1 MNSIAT
7 NTTNTNTATATTSNG
22 GDNAPTPEKAGKAD
36 RAGSIVLPT
45 GAVMSET
52 DFNLEI
58 DRMFDFKRTF
68 QDAFSKGKSILT
80 DEINVIES
88 AFSSFHEAS
97 DDEDDDDDEADE
109 TPQEPTAK
117 RFRVRKSS
125 ASKSPDTVVPSSP
138 DNVPHPAP
146 APPKA
151 AAAATV
157 VPERPS
163 PALTGVPF
171 ETVSICATMCDQ
183 IYYATSLADFDL
195 THPDDPTITAEPV
208 LFDNHGALQDVVP
221 PFAVAIK
228 DGTMILAWRGSAS
241 IMDWVSDAGYAPAT
255 SSRWNKASSS
265 NVRAHSAYASFVE
278 SDLSVHETG
287 LMDMIR
293 ERNIDTLL
301 LTGHSLA
308 GGMAHVAHLAL
319 EGQLQTKG
327 SLWHPLQ
334 TRLTVRSV
342 AFAAPMTALI
352 NASADSPVDDKTR
365 TFLAKIAA
373 HSCNLV
379 YGPDIVPHGAGDIT
393 YSIDVANALVPEA
406 LKVVPY
412 NWVMRLFGV
421 QRKVNDALGNFLN
434 KDGVR
439 ALAKVMVQY
448 QHVGTVVYYPVPTP
462 GSTDKS
468 TPASSSPVA
477 MRDCQFLPDSVP
489 EFRGNELVRVPAVA
503 KAAAGNATVAVSEQ
517 LKVAHSFLME
527 SFAYN
532 KVDA

>member
-7 NTTNTNTATATTSNG
+7 NTANNSADTSHVATA
-22 GDNAPTPEKAGKAD
+22 PMPEKTDKAGKAD

-45 GAVMSET
+45 GAVMSES

-68 QDAFSKGKSILT
+68 QDAFSMGKSILT

-97 DDEDDDDDEADE
+97 DIEDDDEADQA
-109 TPQEPTAK
+109 PQEPAPK

-125 ASKSPDTVVPSSP
+125 ASKSPDTVVPSTTP
-138 DNVPHPAP
+138 DVPQPAP

-151 AAAATV
+151 AAPATV

-163 PALTGVPF
+163 PELTGVPF

-195 THPDDPTITAEPV
+195 THPVDPAITAEPV

-228 DGTMILAWRGSAS
+228 DSTMILAWRGSAS

-293 ERNIDTLL
+293 ARNIDTLL

-365 TFLAKIAA
+365 AFLAKIAA
-373 HSCNLV
+373 HSCNLM

-448 QHVGTVVYYPVPTP
+448 
-462 GSTDKS
+462 
-468 TPASSSPVA
+468 
-477 MRDCQFLPDSVP
+477 
-489 EFRGNELVRVPAVA
+489 
-503 KAAAGNATVAVSEQ
+503 
-517 LKVAHSFLME
+517 
-527 SFAYN
+527 
-532 KVDA
+532 